1 MNRNFEAMSNLFHKD
16 NDSSSDIF
24 HSWSYDKENYILF
37 AAGMLAIILGYIL
50 MGTGETYSFQSLSI
64 APVFL
69 FIGYL
74 VLIPLSLTY
83 KKNKKE

>member
-1 MNRNFEAMSNLFHKD
+1 MNRNFRVMSNLFHKD
-16 NDSSSDIF
+16 KDSSGDIF
-24 HSWSYDKENYILF
+24 HGWSYGKENYIIF
-37 AAGMLAIILGYIL
+37 AVGMITIILGYIL
-50 MGTGETYSFQSLSI
+50 MATGETYSFQSLSI

-69 FIGYL
+69 FVGYL